1 MGIKR
6 SVLTEGDGQSYPKK
20 GDKVRQ
26 KIGREVIVTI
36 LGSGLD
42 DLS

>member
-26 KIGREVIVTI
+26 KIVEK
-36 LGSGLD
+36 
-42 DLS
+42 